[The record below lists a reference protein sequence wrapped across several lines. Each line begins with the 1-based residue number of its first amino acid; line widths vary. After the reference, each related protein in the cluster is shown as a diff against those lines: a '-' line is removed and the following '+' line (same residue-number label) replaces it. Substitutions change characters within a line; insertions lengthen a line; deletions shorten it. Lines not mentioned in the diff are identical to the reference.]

1 MYEIAVMN
9 PRSKRRKRS
18 RTVKLKRNAKGR
30 FLKRASNPRKK
41 RRRTRAVNPH
51 KRRKHRRHAR
61 AANPRRRKHRRSRA
75 HNPRRHRVKHRRT
88 RAHNPH
94 RRHRKHRRH
103 NPRLFEGAQ
112 NSAVNLLKEGAV
124 GGAGA
129 LINSV
134 LLGYGMPYLPATF
147 NSGYALD
154 AIRIATATGL
164 AMLGKKFGGRM
175 GETAGKGAI
184 AVAMYL
190 LFRDITVSM
199 APTLPLGDY
208 EEISIDST
216 SDQIGAYMDPATRL
230 GSYLPDGSIARQ
242 GTGAYMSGLGA
253 YMSGHAPDEYRGG
266 TYEGESD
273 GFVLA
278 GSGGLDY

>member
-51 KRRKHRRHAR
+51 KRRKHRRAR
-61 AANPRRRKHRRSRA
+61 ASNPRRRKHRRSRA

-88 RAHNPH
+88 RAHNP

-103 NPRLFEGAQ
+103 NPRLFEGAKD
-112 NSAVNLLKEGAV
+112 SAVNLLKEGAV

-129 LINSV
+129 LVNSV

-164 AMLGKKFGGRM
+164 AMLGRKFGGRM

-184 AVAMYL
+184 AVAIYL

-253 YMSGHAPDEYRGG
+253 YMSGHAPDDYRGG